1 MLKILGFFCED
12 VTFAR
17 LARPLTMPVLCLAS
31 LSRSLVGVAG
41 GASKVIKGAALLSD
55 TVDPT
60 CQKFPESTFK

>member
-1 MLKILGFFCED
+1 MSLKFFEIFFDKED

-41 GASKVIKGAALLSD
+41 GASKVLKGLA
-55 TVDPT
+55 
-60 CQKFPESTFK
+60 